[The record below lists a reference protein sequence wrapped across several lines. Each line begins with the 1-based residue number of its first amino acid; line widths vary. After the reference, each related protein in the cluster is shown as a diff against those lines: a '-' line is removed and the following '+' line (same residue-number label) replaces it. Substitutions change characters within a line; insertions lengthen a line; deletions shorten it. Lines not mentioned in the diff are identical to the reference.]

1 MSILSGRF
9 RLLAG
14 AALCAVA
21 AIPLAAQAPTGL
33 TLADAIARGRSG
45 GVQAALAQ
53 LSARTV
59 EARRAQ
65 RAGDYL
71 PNVTGT
77 AQVVR
82 QTLNLTEFGL
92 SIPGF
97 PPVTD
102 PFTVYRARATAEQLL
117 FSASTLERMRAAR
130 DTAIAAGL
138 DAQRVGEL
146 AAATAGA
153 AWLRLA
159 SAEETVRAREADSVT
174 VAALLEIARSQVDA
188 GTAPRIDRTRSETQ
202 VAAVRSNLLR
212 ARNERDRARIDL
224 ARAIGAPPTQ
234 MLATSGDPAVAM
246 GAIPTTPDSIVALAL
261 ARRQDLAAET
271 QRTTV
276 LERNLAAIKNE
287 FLPSVGLRASG
298 GTSGVH
304 TDELHGTWDI
314 GVGLSWALFDGFRRE
329 RRMDEQRIR
338 IDAQKLRARDLAA
351 QVESEVRQAALD
363 LESANGQIQLAQE
376 RLRLA
381 EQELQEVRERFAAGV
396 TGSVETTNALAE
408 VTTARDVLIQARVAA
423 GAAQVNVAKAAGLLD
438 QVH

>member
-1 MSILSGRF
+1 MAILSSSLRAIACVA
-9 RLLAG
+9 LA
-14 AALCAVA
+14 AM
-21 AIPLAAQAPTGL
+21 PLAAQAPTGI

-53 LSARTV
+53 LSAKTV
-59 EARRAQ
+59 DARRAQ

-77 AQVVR
+77 AQAVR

-92 SIPGF
+92 SLPGV

-102 PFTVYRARATAEQLL
+102 PFTVYRVRATAEQLL
-117 FSASTLERMRAAR
+117 FNASTLERMRAAR

-138 DAQRVGEL
+138 DAQRIGDL
-146 AAATAGA
+146 SAAAAGA

-159 SAEETVRAREADSVT
+159 SAEETVKAREADSVT

-202 VAAVRSNLLR
+202 VAALRSNLLR

-234 MLATSGDPAVAM
+234 ALATSGDPAVAL
-246 GAIPTTPDSIVALAL
+246 GALPTNADSAVALAL
-261 ARRQDLAAET
+261 AKRQDLAAET
-271 QRTTV
+271 QRATV
-276 LERNLAAIKNE
+276 LERNLTVIKNE
-287 FLPSVGLRASG
+287 FIPSVGLRLSG
-298 GTSGVH
+298 GTSGVAL
-304 TDELHGTWDI
+304 DELHGTWDI
-314 GVGLSWALFDGFRRE
+314 GIGLSWALFDGFRRE

-351 QVESEVRQAALD
+351 QVEAEVRQAALD
-363 LESANGQIQLAQE
+363 LESANGEILVAQE

-381 EQELQEVRERFAAGV
+381 EQELQEARERFAAGV
-396 TGSVETTNALAE
+396 AGSVETTNAQAE

-423 GAAQVNVAKAAGLLD
+423 GAAQVNAAKAIGLLD